1 MESHD
6 HEQQPVPSNA
16 SRRSFLG
23 VLLGLASAFVGG
35 LLAIPVVRYIFYPLT
50 ASAEDSN
57 WVEVGSLA
65 SVSDVQTPLRR
76 TLDLKQRDGWLET
89 ASQPIV
95 YIIKE
100 GGQLKALSAICTHL
114 GCTVPWDPGRNEFVC
129 PCHGGTY
136 SADGTHISGPPRRSL
151 DSLETK
157 VSGGK
162 LMVKYQYFRPDVPN
176 KEAIS

>member
-1 MESHD
+1 MEPHD

-157 VSGGK
+157 VSGGN

-176 KEAIS
+176 KEVIS

>member
-6 HEQQPVPSNA
+6 HEQLVPLDG

-23 VLLGLASAFVGG
+23 VLLGLASTFVGV
-35 LLAIPVVRYIFYPLT
+35 LLAIPVLRYIFYPVT

-89 ASQPIV
+89 ASQPLSTSSRRVASSKRCPLFVLISAV
-95 YIIKE
+95 LSPGIQAE
-100 GGQLKALSAICTHL
+100 MNLCAHVMAALILRTARISR
-114 GCTVPWDPGRNEFVC
+114 GR
-129 PCHGGTY
+129 H
-136 SADGTHISGPPRRSL
+136 AARSIRW
-151 DSLETK
+151 K
-157 VSGGK
+157 PK
-162 LMVKYQYFRPDVPN
+162 
-176 KEAIS
+176 

>member
-1 MESHD
+1 LD
-6 HEQQPVPSNA
+6 G

-23 VLLGLASAFVGG
+23 VLLGLASTFVGVFYWQFPSC
-35 LLAIPVVRYIFYPLT
+35 ATFSNPVT

-100 GGQLKALSAICTHL
+100 GGQLKAFPLFVLISAVLSL
-114 GCTVPWDPGRNEFVC
+114 GSSRNEFVC
-129 PCHGGTY
+129 PCHGALILRT
-136 SADGTHISGPPRRSL
+136 ARISRGRHAARSIRW
-151 DSLETK
+151 ETK
-157 VSGGK
+157 VTGGT
-162 LMVKYQYFRPDVPN
+162 
-176 KEAIS
+176 

>member
-16 SRRSFLG
+16 SRRSFLC

-157 VSGGK
+157 VSGGN

-176 KEAIS
+176 KEVIS